1 MKDVTLDREYSFK
14 SQRLHAETSPSIPFA
29 ENLFRKFQWN
39 RDSIMLN
46 APEGSGVY
54 GLFSALWIY
63 IGEAENMRERLLEHL
78 SGNNSCTTHYQPS
91 GFALSLSRPQIGV
104 VASKSS
110 SRDYNRCAMEKLAHS
125 GLIDEVTQ
133 ILGFEI
139 WISRRATARA
149 ARRECD
155 LWVRFRR

>member
-1 MKDVTLDREYSFK
+1 VKDITLDREYSFK
-14 SQRLHAETSPSIPFA
+14 SQRLHAGTSPSIPFA

-91 GFALSLSRPQIGV
+91 GFAFELVSPT
-104 VASKSS
+104 
-110 SRDYNRCAMEKLAHS
+110 DRCRRQQELVK
-125 GLIDEVTQ
+125 GLQ
-133 ILGFEI
+133 PLCNGKALGF
-139 WISRRATARA
+139 RTDR
-149 ARRECD
+149 
-155 LWVRFRR
+155 

>member
-1 MKDVTLDREYSFK
+1 VKDVTLDREYSFK

-39 RDSIMLN
+39 RESIMLN

-63 IGEAENMRERLLEHL
+63 IGEAENMRERLLETCL
-78 SGNNSCTTHYQPS
+78 AIIPAPPTTSRQAS
-91 GFALSLSRPQIGV
+91 LLSLSRPQIGV

-133 ILGFEI
+133 ILGF
-139 WISRRATARA
+139 
-149 ARRECD
+149 
-155 LWVRFRR
+155 